1 MTNDLSTSSAD
12 AIAPESVARETLA
25 AACRILAHQGLAT
38 DILGHVSLRTDDD
51 ALWVRCRGPREN
63 GLLFTSPDDVHRV
76 PLTGSTDLRGGYSVP
91 NELPIHR
98 EIMLAR
104 PDVQAVVH
112 VHPPAVVAADLAG
125 LTLRPIVGAFNIP
138 AMRLALDG
146 IPVYPRSVLVRRP
159 ELGQELA
166 EALGDKSVAIL
177 RGHGI
182 VAVGETVAQA
192 VIRAL
197 NLEALAQITLTAST
211 HGTPL
216 PIPPEDIAELPDL
229 GSGFN
234 DQFVWQSLLAKLDHD
249 RLGL

>member
-1 MTNDLSTSSAD
+1 MTNDLSISAAD
-12 AIAPESVARETLA
+12 IIAPESVARETIA
-25 AACRILAHQGLAT
+25 AACRILAHQGLAA

-63 GLLFTSPDDVHRV
+63 GLLFTRPDDVHRV
-76 PLTGSTDLRGGYSVP
+76 PLAGSTDLPGGYAVP

-125 LTLRPIVGAFNIP
+125 LTMRPIVGAFNIP

-159 ELGQELA
+159 ELGRELA
-166 EALGDKSVAIL
+166 EALGDKPVAVL
-177 RGHGI
+177 HGHGI

-197 NLEALAQITLTAST
+197 NLEALAQVTLAASA
-211 HGTPL
+211 HGTPTS
-216 PIPPEDIAELPDL
+216 IPPEDVAELPDL
-229 GSGFN
+229 GSAFN
-234 DQFVWQSLLAKLDHD
+234 DQFVWQSLLARLDHD
-249 RLGL
+249 GLSL

>member
-1 MTNDLSTSSAD
+1 MTHDLSIPAAA

-25 AACRILAHQGLAT
+25 AACRILAHQGLAA
-38 DILGHVSLRTDDD
+38 DILGHVSLRTNDN

-63 GLLFTSPDDVHRV
+63 GLLFTRPEDVHRV
-76 PLTGSTDLRGGYSVP
+76 PLSGSPDLSGGYSVP

-112 VHPPAVVAADLAG
+112 VHPPAVVAANLAG
-125 LTLRPIVGAFNIP
+125 LTLQPIVGAFNIP
-138 AMRLALDG
+138 AMRLALEG

-159 ELGQELA
+159 DLGQELA
-166 EALGDKSVAIL
+166 EALGDKPVAIL

-197 NLEALAQITLTAST
+197 NLETLAQITLAAST
-211 HGTPL
+211 HGTPM
-216 PIPPEDIAELPDL
+216 PIPSEDIAELPDL

-249 RLGL
+249 QLAL